1 MNKLTVFINNEVVFE
16 FDRDI
21 TVDDQQLVFLD
32 RMDSDM
38 DSGIRIQGE
47 LLQNPDM
54 LQRATFVVMNLIRAL
69 QQDNEAVISA
79 SCTYLVNRHPKL
91 IEVHADDHENSIKV
105 ELIDEE

>member
-21 TVDDQQLVFLD
+21 TVDDQQLAFLD

-54 LQRATFVVMNLIRAL
+54 QQRATFVVMNLIRAL

-79 SCTYLVNRHPKL
+79 SCTYLVNRHPNL
-91 IEVHADDHENSIKV
+91 TEVHAYDHENSIKV
-105 ELIDEE
+105 ELVDEE